1 MFSQKLFLKVLQNL
15 QKNICQL
22 LLLDKLSGWKPE
34 TCQKQP
40 CCAKQSVRKNLS
52 KNASSFLK
60 IFFSFRCFSLN
71 FATAKQLSDFSISRP
86 GNLEDFFNVN
96 IFFDCKYK
104 CDFTCKY
111 IDIVCYLK
119 LHFYFLACSRMPNS
133 NSANCTTSNNHQIF

>member
-22 LLLDKLSGWKPE
+22 LLLDKVSGWKPE

-40 CCAKQSVRKNLS
+40 CCAKQSVICKQ
-52 KNASSFLK
+52 
-60 IFFSFRCFSLN
+60 
-71 FATAKQLSDFSISRP
+71 AKQLSDFSISRP

-96 IFFDCKYK
+96 IFCDCKYK